1 MVSSDARKKWAGWR
15 EDLVVARKQEEETAR
30 TIDKFTPP
38 TNAGPAGQSRGSRNL
53 NPPRSPPDLFGD
65 APPQPSLS
73 TQKRPLEVST
83 ADIPTRSAYQQNQA
97 HYPPLAPE
105 QFMYSG
111 GTQSAVDPDLEA
123 LMSAHKRHKVTS
135 THDGIDL
142 GSGMTDTHAMDTSGP
157 ANEDHEDNITDTVG
171 AIAIDAWGRIAAG
184 SSSGGISMKHKGRCG
199 PAALVGIG
207 TAVIPADPCDPNEVS
222 VATCCSGT
230 GEHMSTTT
238 AAHTAADRI
247 LHSVKNENNQLK
259 DCDEDEAL
267 ISWIEND
274 FMNHPGVKFSQ
285 CPGAIGLLAVKK
297 QKDGIYFY
305 YAHNT
310 GSFALAS
317 MHSEER
323 RPVCTMSR
331 SKAPG
336 QIASGGR
343 AAHSKYGKR

>member
-1 MVSSDARKKWAGWR
+1 MVSADARKKWAGWR
-15 EDLVVARKQEEETAR
+15 EDLAAAKRQEEMTAQ
-30 TIDKFTPP
+30 TIDEFKAPVS
-38 TNAGPAGQSRGSRNL
+38 AGQIGQSRVHGNMS
-53 NPPRSPPDLFGD
+53 PPRSAPDLLGD
-65 APPQPSLS
+65 APPQPSHS
-73 TQKRPLEVST
+73 TQKRSLKIST
-83 ADIPTRSAYQQNQA
+83 ADVPTLSTFRQKHAL
-97 HYPPLAPE
+97 YPPLGPE

-111 GTQSAVDPDLEA
+111 GTQSAVDPDLED
-123 LMSAHKRHKVTS
+123 LMSAQKRPKVTS
-135 THDGIDL
+135 THDGTEPRSEMTNEPPADS
-142 GSGMTDTHAMDTSGP
+142 SGHA
-157 ANEDHEDNITDTVG
+157 NKEYEDHITDTVG

-259 DCDEDEAL
+259 ACDEDEAL
-267 ISWIEND
+267 ISWIEHD

-285 CPGAIGLLAVKK
+285 CPGAIGLLVVKK

-323 RPVCTMSR
+323 KPVCTMSR
-331 SKAPG
+331 SKGSG
-336 QIASGGR
+336 QVASGGR
-343 AAHSKYGKR
+343 AAHSKYEKR